1 MRVFFILFSFALG
14 NWFQTPGWEKGC
26 YTAQNLNQYQL
37 TLSETVSG
45 ETCQNWSARAPHRP
59 KHGSSMNHN
68 YCRNPDNDPN
78 GPWCYTTDPNV
89 RFAYCDVKRCADFTN
104 DMIECLRDSNIYTY
118 NGFHHK
124 ALTEYGEEVF
134 CQSWSAVKPHRS
146 MFLTNVGHNFC
157 RNPNNDP
164 KGPWC
169 YTTDKD
175 VERAY
180 CNMCDMRSQREP
192 SGTSATCGKP
202 KVTPKFLIAIVGG
215 ETAQPHS
222 YPWMVSLRDS
232 AAPKGRRS
240 FCGGSVIA
248 PVYVLTAAH
257 CVMDL
262 DRRTSDMPQNC
273 FLAKRYEIYA
283 GSHTKDGDNDLLEIY
298 ADAAVL
304 RLSTALQFNDY
315 VQPICLPTLDK
326 IVPEKTKCAIAGWGT
341 TKGTTSRASLNQQTL
356 PIVSNRKMCAGYKR
370 GGVDTCQGDSGGPLM
385 CKHDNVWI
393 IDGIVSWG
401 YDCALPRSPGVYTR
415 VSSPII
421 LNWIK
426 EWIIHS

>member
-1 MRVFFILFSFALG
+1 MVCNVVNLINIFA
-14 NWFQTPGWEKGC
+14 
-26 YTAQNLNQYQL
+26 
-37 TLSETVSG
+37 
-45 ETCQNWSARAPHRP
+45 
-59 KHGSSMNHN
+59 
-68 YCRNPDNDPN
+68 
-78 GPWCYTTDPNV
+78 
-89 RFAYCDVKRCADFTN
+89 
-104 DMIECLRDSNIYTY
+104 I
-118 NGFHHK
+118 GFHHK

-157 RNPNNDP
+157 RNPNRDP

-192 SGTSATCGKP
+192 SGTRATCGKP
-202 KVTPKFLIAIVGG
+202 KVTPKFLIANNPSNLRSRRSAEIEYYDYNGYDEYDGNEEQAQERVKVFPKDRTQDSLAGDKLTYKHVLNIRLDRIVGG

-283 GSHTKDGDNDLLEIY
+283 GSHTKDGDNDLL
-298 ADAAVL
+298 
-304 RLSTALQFNDY
+304 
-315 VQPICLPTLDK
+315 
-326 IVPEKTKCAIAGWGT
+326 
-341 TKGTTSRASLNQQTL
+341 
-356 PIVSNRKMCAGYKR
+356 GYKR
-370 GGVDTCQGDSGGPLM
+370 VLTL
-385 CKHDNVWI
+385 
-393 IDGIVSWG
+393 
-401 YDCALPRSPGVYTR
+401 
-415 VSSPII
+415 
-421 LNWIK
+421 LN
-426 EWIIHS
+426 